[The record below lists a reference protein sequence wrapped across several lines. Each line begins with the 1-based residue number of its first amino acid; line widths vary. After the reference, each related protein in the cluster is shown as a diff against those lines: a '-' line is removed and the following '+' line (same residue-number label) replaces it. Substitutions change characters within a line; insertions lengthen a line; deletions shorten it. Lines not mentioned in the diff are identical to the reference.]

1 MRKSKIVVALGGF
14 VVMTALLCIGSSD
27 KIYKKQ
33 VHFNTTDEILN
44 QLENNKT
51 IVFNEKSDWV
61 ASKQFSECLSL
72 RKRIAGSA
80 IDYETIRNIE
90 KQELDEEEINSI
102 KKEYID
108 SASKL
113 SNYKIQDNIN
123 IVRIKADTQY
133 PRANSLNKQMIDM
146 ILVDEGEGK
155 VIDYISIW
163 GIDDNGEIIKENHND
178 KG

>member
-14 VVMTALLCIGSSD
+14 VVITALLCIGSSD

-51 IVFNEKSDWV
+51 MVFGEKGDWV

-80 IDYETIRNIE
+80 MDYEIIRNIE
-90 KQELDEEEINSI
+90 KQELDEEETNSI
-102 KKEYID
+102 KKKYID
-108 SASKL
+108 AASRL
-113 SNYKIQDNIN
+113 SNYRVQDNIDV
-123 IVRIKADTQY
+123 VRIKADTQY
-133 PRANSLNKQMIDM
+133 SRNDSLNKRVIDM

-163 GIDDNGEIIKENHND
+163 DLDEDGEIIKENHND

>member
-44 QLENNKT
+44 QLENNKI
-51 IVFNEKSDWV
+51 IVFNEKNNWV

-80 IDYETIRNIE
+80 MDYETIRNIE
-90 KQELDEEEINSI
+90 KQELDEEETNSI
-102 KKEYID
+102 KKDYIEGT
-108 SASKL
+108 SRL
-113 SNYKIQDNIN
+113 SNYKVQDNLDV
-123 IVRIKADTQY
+123 VRIKADTQY
-133 PRANSLNKQMIDM
+133 LRNRGDSLKMIDI
-146 ILVDEGEGK
+146 ILVDEGDGK

-163 GIDDNGEIIKENHND
+163 DLDDNGEIIKENHND